1 MASSNPDKDKIRKI
15 LGFEYAVNYFNKLSL
30 VDRKTNNF
38 DYYYFNTERNDFVF
52 KRLILE
58 TGEIVELDKESD
70 SDESKRVMRSFKFKR
85 GKILKIENGNLVG
98 FIDRDNEFKI
108 RDSLKK
114 SRTKITGR
122 VCGTYP
128 INDIKGFIGSKL
140 LTKNFTMSNLKSVKK
155 DVLCQL
161 LIKIF
166 LDSDTRDTNTFLT
179 VEESSGKRCIKYK
192 FFYF

>member
-1 MASSNPDKDKIRKI
+1 MLVIQIKDKIEKI

-30 VDRKTNNF
+30 IEKTNNF

-58 TGEIVELDKESD
+58 ISEIRKSDKESD

-98 FIDRDNEFKI
+98 FIDRDHEFKI

-114 SRTKITGR
+114 SRTKIMIA
-122 VCGTYP
+122 Y
-128 INDIKGFIGSKL
+128 
-140 LTKNFTMSNLKSVKK
+140 
-155 DVLCQL
+155 
-161 LIKIF
+161 
-166 LDSDTRDTNTFLT
+166 
-179 VEESSGKRCIKYK
+179 VEHIL
-192 FFYF
+192 